1 MSRPIPEV
9 DFDAELE
16 KLITLLTDCFHRDD
30 PELKPTYRDCR
41 TWEKS
46 FASTVRR
53 SMALRSNNSWLGYN
67 REEDLTE
74 RFELVHQI
82 RNTILN
88 HESIKKERYKI
99 EFLQKKEV
107 WAHLFVLSLPRLR
120 SFLAE
125 VQGAGSDNLVYTLNR
140 SFKEMDA
147 LILLFRGPKE
157 EWIKTGNISRS
168 NAERIATAQR
178 DVGRCAFTDYTL
190 GEKCHIL
197 PFWTLNRPRCCDALD
212 AAVAVY
218 GLARIQMLKAKLV
231 DPETNIVDTSRN
243 MITLH
248 PMLHKYWDRG
258 LFGLEPVTLLY
269 EEDKKEE
276 PVIAGSSTP
285 SKVTGERPIEE
296 SGAPGSSR
304 STRSATKRLSDSS
317 QITPSKKSKRNS
329 EGKGKGKERE
339 VELPQDVESTNE
351 DGESARKPI
360 GIRGRLHWL
369 QKTRGLTP
377 DTLPTNLT
385 ELLRAWSP
393 WDEEYSVHRKDT
405 RPVDDGQIVDI
416 FDTADAK
423 APDFDIL
430 QLQFD
435 VFRMQALSGR
445 ADPIIYAPDW
455 YYDDDGEIVSDP
467 MPGKEETV
475 REHKAREAREIQDA
489 REAMQA

>member
-1 MSRPIPEV
+1 
-9 DFDAELE
+9 
-16 KLITLLTDCFHRDD
+16 
-30 PELKPTYRDCR
+30 
-41 TWEKS
+41 
-46 FASTVRR
+46 
-53 SMALRSNNSWLGYN
+53 MALRGNNDWLGDN
-67 REEDLTE
+67 GEEDLTE
-74 RFELVHQI
+74 RFELLQQI
-82 RNTILN
+82 RDAILN
-88 HESIKKERYKI
+88 HGSIQRERYKI
-99 EFLQKKEV
+99 EFLQRIQV
-107 WAHLFVLSLPRLR
+107 WAHIFVLSLPRLR
-120 SFLAE
+120 TFLAE
-125 VQGAGSDNLVYTLNR
+125 VQASNSDNLVYTLNR
-140 SFKEMDA
+140 SFNDMDA

-168 NAERIATAQR
+168 NVERIATAQR
-178 DVGRCAFTDYTL
+178 DLGRCAFTGYLL

-276 PVIAGSSTP
+276 PANAGPSTP
-285 SKVTGERPIEE
+285 SKVASERPNEE

-304 STRSATKRLSDSS
+304 STRSGTKRLGDSS
-317 QITPSKKSKRNS
+317 QITPSKKSKRIS

-339 VELPQDVESTNE
+339 VELPQDVEPAKE
-351 DGESARKPI
+351 DDEPARKPI
-360 GIRGRLHWL
+360 GIRARLHWL

-377 DTLPTNLT
+377 ETLPTNLT
-385 ELLRAWSP
+385 ELKRAWSP
-393 WDEEYSVHRKDT
+393 WDDEYSVLRKDA
-405 RPVDDGQIVDI
+405 RPVDDGQIIDI

-467 MPGKEETV
+467 MPGKEEAI
-475 REHKAREAREIQDA
+475 RAHEAREAREIQEA

>member
-1 MSRPIPEV
+1 
-9 DFDAELE
+9 
-16 KLITLLTDCFHRDD
+16 
-30 PELKPTYRDCR
+30 
-41 TWEKS
+41 
-46 FASTVRR
+46 
-53 SMALRSNNSWLGYN
+53 MALRSNNSWLGDN

-88 HESIKKERYKI
+88 HESIKRERYKI

-157 EWIKTGNISRS
+157 EWIKTGSISRS

-178 DVGRCAFTDYTL
+178 DVGRCAFTGYTQ

-258 LFGLEPVTLLY
+258 LVGLEPVTLLY

-276 PVIAGSSTP
+276 PVIAGPSTL
-285 SKVTGERPIEE
+285 SRVASERPDEK
-296 SGAPGSSR
+296 SGAPDSSR
-304 STRSATKRLSDSS
+304 STRSGTSVLSDGS
-317 QITPSKKSKRNS
+317 QITPSNKSKRTS
-329 EGKGKGKERE
+329 EGKGKGKERG
-339 VELPQDVESTNE
+339 VELPQGIKPTKE
-351 DGESARKPI
+351 DGERARKAI
-360 GIRGRLHWL
+360 GIRVQLHWL
-369 QKTRGLTP
+369 QRTMGLTP
-377 DTLPTNLT
+377 DNIPTNLA
-385 ELLRAWSP
+385 ELWRTWRG
-393 WDEEYSVHRKDT
+393 WDDDYVVHDKDA

-416 FDTADAK
+416 FDTTDAK

-430 QLQFD
+430 KLQFD

-445 ADPIIYAPDW
+445 ADPVIYAPDW
-455 YYDDDGEIVSDP
+455 YYDDDGEIVPDP
-467 MPGKEETV
+467 MPGKEEAV
-475 REHKAREAREIQDA
+475 REHEVREAREIQEA
-489 REAMQA
+489 QKAMQA